1 MTIDNVY
8 DNIFNVPEKTN
19 IPPFAVSGSQGTSE
33 FGPTPGDI
41 ADYSELLSRLDAGE
55 EFRFNPRVNAE
66 LTSTLID
73 RVSLGCFINGD
84 VGENGLDTDSRLKV
98 SQQRYIAGVLG
109 LNVGTTEINASS
121 HTATTEVALPELDSL
136 PDLPARTS
144 YGKSINAD
152 GAEISQVQ
160 SDAIYAAHFI
170 ANNSSHFRKPGA
182 FEELFGRVVQQAEGG
197 TLEVGDKAGDPRG
210 AMSLV
215 RQVANVMG
223 YKVQKFSKGS
233 DGKFTAQ
240 VDGIR
245 AGFDSQHTHFKRPRT
260 RRPT

>member
-1 MTIDNVY
+1 MS
-8 DNIFNVPEKTN
+8 EKTKT
-19 IPPFAVSGSQGTSE
+19 PPFTVSGSQGTPE
-33 FGPTPGDI
+33 FGPTPADV

-66 LTSTLID
+66 LTSEHID
-73 RVSLGCFINGD
+73 NNFLESFINDD
-84 VGENGLDTDSRLKV
+84 VGENGLDTDSRLKL

-109 LNVGTTEINASS
+109 LNVGTTEINPSF
-121 HTATTEVALPELDSL
+121 HTARIEVALPESGSL
-136 PDLPARTS
+136 PDLPQRTPV
-144 YGKSINAD
+144 GKFINAV

-170 ANNSSHFRKPGA
+170 ANNSGHFSKPGA

-215 RQVANVMG
+215 RQAATVMG
-223 YKVQKFSKGS
+223 YKVQKFAKGS

-245 AGFDSQHTHFKRPRT
+245 AGFDSRHTHFKRPRIRKET
-260 RRPT
+260 